1 MRSVILLSG
10 GLDSMISYRL
20 WYPRSLPVFVNTG
33 AVYTGWDYQC
43 AMEIAG
49 RQLELLHAPIL
60 QEQPSGAVPHRNA
73 LLLALV
79 AAKYDATEIV
89 VSAPRGELIWDQQ
102 PAFHRGMEKVL
113 RGVKIR
119 NPLQDLTK
127 TQAVGEYRAWHKKHR
142 IPYEIP
148 LTRSCYSNRQE
159 QCGNCAAC
167 FKRWVSLTNNGLSEA
182 YDVDP
187 RRYAERVMRGA
198 TLRDAFRYG
207 LRPLWEAHKALRRA

>member
-20 WYPRSLPVFVNTG
+20 WYPQSLPVFVNTG
-33 AVYTGWDYQC
+33 AVYMGWDYQC

-49 RQLELLHAPIL
+49 HRLELLHAPAL
-60 QEQPSGAVPHRNA
+60 EEQPSGAVPHRNA
-73 LLLALV
+73 LLLSLV
-79 AAKYDATEIV
+79 AAKYDAAEIV

-119 NPLQDLTK
+119 NPLRGLTK
-127 TQAVGEYRAWHKKHR
+127 TQAVDKYLSWCLKYHTGH
-142 IPYEIP
+142 EIHN
-148 LTRSCYSNRQE
+148 TRSCYSDRPG

-167 FKRWVSLTNNGLSEA
+167 FKRWVSLRNNGLNEE
-182 YDVDP
+182 YQQDP
-187 RRYAERVMRGA
+187 RMFAARISRGA
-198 TLRDAFRYG
+198 TFKDAFRYG

>member
-20 WYPRSLPVFVNTG
+20 WYPQSLPVFVNTG
-33 AVYTGWDYQC
+33 AAYTGWDYQC

-49 RQLELLHAPIL
+49 RRLELLHAPAL

-102 PAFHRGMEKVL
+102 PAFHHGMEKVL

-127 TQAVGEYRAWHKKHR
+127 TQAVGEYCAWYMKHR

-159 QCGNCAAC
+159 QCGSCAAC
-167 FKRWVSLTNNGLSEA
+167 FKRWVSLHNNGLSEA

-187 RRYAERVMRGA
+187 RRYAEHVLRNG
-198 TLRDAFRYG
+198 TLKDAFRYG